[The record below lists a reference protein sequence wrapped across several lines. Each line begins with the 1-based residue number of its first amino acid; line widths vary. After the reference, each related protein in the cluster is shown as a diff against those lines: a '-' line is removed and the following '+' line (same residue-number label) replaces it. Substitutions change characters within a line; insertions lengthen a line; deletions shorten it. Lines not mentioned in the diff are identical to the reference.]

1 MSVATAP
8 SKRPAKGRRGSR
20 LGTRVDLRSAGS
32 LLLVATPSVYVLA
45 LLIGPVILIA
55 LYSVN
60 LVTNIFGAPTGFS
73 TTNWH
78 AFLFEAG
85 NPFRDRFFS
94 SLLITFG
101 VSIGAVIGA
110 YPLAY
115 FLAFVAGRH
124 RYTILLA
131 ILAPFFTSYLLR
143 VVAWQGILNNNGVVN
158 SLLWELGLRDRG
170 NAIEGLIY
178 SNFAVGLVLFY
189 AWVPFV
195 AVPIFVVLDNLDRSL
210 ISASHDLGAG
220 RLSTFLHVTLPMSL
234 PGIAS
239 GFVFVLIPTT
249 GEFIAPLLVGGPES
263 QMFGNSIQTFFG
275 ETPNWNY
282 GAVLALA
289 LVAVVLVL
297 LLLFGR
303 WLVPD
308 TEREAA

>member
-1 MSVATAP
+1 MSVATASP
-8 SKRPAKGRRGSR
+8 PPREARRAARRGP
-20 LGTRVDLRSAGS
+20 RVDVRSLGG
-32 LLLVATPSVYVLA
+32 LMLVATPSLYVL
-45 LLIGPVILIA
+45 LLLLGPVILIG
-55 LYSVN
+55 LYSFN
-60 LVTNIFGAPTGFS
+60 LATNIHGATTGFD
-73 TTNWH
+73 TANWH
-78 AFLFEAG
+78 SFLFAAD
-85 NPFRDRFFS
+85 NPFRDRFFR
-94 SLLITFG
+94 SLLITLV
-101 VSIGAVIGA
+101 VSVGAVLGA

-143 VVAWQGILNNNGVVN
+143 VIAWQGILNNNGVVN
-158 SLLWELGLRDRG
+158 SLLWQLGLREHG
-170 NAIEGLIY
+170 HAIGGLIY
-178 SNFAVGLVLFY
+178 SNFSVGLVLFY

-195 AVPIFVVLDNLDRSL
+195 ALPIFVVLDNMDRSL
-210 ISASHDLGAG
+210 VAAAQDLGAG
-220 RLSTFLHVTLPMSL
+220 RITTFFRVVLPLSL
-234 PGIAS
+234 PGVAS

-249 GEFIAPLLVGGPES
+249 GEFIAPLLVGGPSS

-275 ETPNWNY
+275 DTPNWNY

-308 TEREAA
+308 TERNAA

>member
-8 SKRPAKGRRGSR
+8 PGRAQAPRRSLRGTGAARR
-20 LGTRVDLRSAGS
+20 LGRLM
-32 LLLVATPSVYVLA
+32 LVASPSLYVLV
-45 LLIGPVILIA
+45 LLIVPVGLIG

-60 LVTNIFGAPTGFS
+60 LATNEFGVPAEFSTANWHSFLFGAD
-73 TTNWH
+73 
-78 AFLFEAG
+78 
-85 NPFRDRFFS
+85 NPFRDRFIR
-94 SLLITFG
+94 SLLVTLA
-101 VSIGAVIGA
+101 VSVAAVIGA

-143 VVAWQGILNNNGVVN
+143 VVAWQGILSNDGVIN

-170 NAIEGLIY
+170 NSISGLIY
-178 SNFAVGLVLFY
+178 SNFSVGLVLFY

-195 AVPIFVVLDNLDRSL
+195 ALPIFVVLDNMDRNL
-210 ISASHDLGAG
+210 LSAAHDLGAG

-234 PGIAS
+234 PGVAS

-249 GEFIAPLLVGGPES
+249 GEFIAPLLVGGPQS
-263 QMFGNSIQTFFG
+263 QLFGNSIQSFFG
-275 ETPNWNY
+275 DTPNWNY

-297 LLLFGR
+297 LLAFGR
-303 WLVPD
+303 FLVPD
-308 TEREAA
+308 LDEETA